1 MLFNEIL
8 SFHECSYSE
17 IKKRLLSDKSLNI
30 TIEEKENI
38 SLICFSSREKDA
50 NFSYYKRLK
59 NYCIDTNTLEIL
71 CIQYSNILYNEDV
84 IQLINNHNWKNI
96 VAYQSYDGINF
107 TAFFTDNLWYII
119 YNNGLFLLNGE
130 SDDSSFKSIQKA
142 LTDIINLDELDKK
155 NYYDFELLPHKKN
168 IVRHYDDCVE
178 LIHKIS
184 HEKITNKQIEFN
196 IENTIKQQQQFFSCL
211 DELIVRL
218 DKISFD
224 NVISKK
230 ITIEGFILYIYDP
243 NDTSHTHGHKVNA
256 DISSAYVVGKIQS
269 DTYKKISKLK
279 QSLTG
284 NIYQN
289 YLELYQNGKLVDYL
303 PYFSKYTNEIVHRIN
318 MSMKTLSR
326 EILNIYHATRKKKNK
341 DLYDI
346 LTEQY
351 KKILYSIHGL
361 YINIRKT
368 DFING
373 HEIDERESKS
383 ITVHDVYYYLK
394 SLPPDQLRQLYH
406 DRLDML
412 ENPSVHQ
419 YLCKDCIFTITQSKL
434 MEHCS

>member
-1 MLFNEIL
+1 
-8 SFHECSYSE
+8 
-17 IKKRLLSDKSLNI
+17 
-30 TIEEKENI
+30 
-38 SLICFSSREKDA
+38 
-50 NFSYYKRLK
+50 
-59 NYCIDTNTLEIL
+59 
-71 CIQYSNILYNEDV
+71 
-84 IQLINNHNWKNI
+84 
-96 VAYQSYDGINF
+96 
-107 TAFFTDNLWYII
+107 
-119 YNNGLFLLNGE
+119 
-130 SDDSSFKSIQKA
+130 
-142 LTDIINLDELDKK
+142 
-155 NYYDFELLPHKKN
+155 
-168 IVRHYDDCVE
+168 
-178 LIHKIS
+178 
-184 HEKITNKQIEFN
+184 
-196 IENTIKQQQQFFSCL
+196 
-211 DELIVRL
+211 
-218 DKISFD
+218 
-224 NVISKK
+224 
-230 ITIEGFILYIYDP
+230 LYIYDP